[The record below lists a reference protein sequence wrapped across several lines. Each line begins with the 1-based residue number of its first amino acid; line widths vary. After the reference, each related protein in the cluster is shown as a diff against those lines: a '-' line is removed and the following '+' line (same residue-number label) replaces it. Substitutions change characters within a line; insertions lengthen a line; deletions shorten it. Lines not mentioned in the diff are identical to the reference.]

1 MIHFLFFFTLWCSL
15 SLNLTQSLFPFL
27 RFPPPPTS
35 SPSPRTRFKV
45 SGTRKKE
52 RALPFK
58 RTPAVL
64 AVVSSLW
71 RMSVFLSLIWFCSVS
86 RALTLGFTLKD
97 EKMRVSFCGVL
108 AAHPLIWRKDEK
120 WDWLFDRRK
129 TINFTLR
136 RLALSC
142 CLFKPAKWI
151 GSISISTGAIANG
164 LQIGKSGFTAGE
176 MIWKEVITVFQFEST
191 KNKRFSKGLS

>member
-1 MIHFLFFFTLWCSL
+1 MLLLLLKLQVCSLSSLEVPSGLTRIPALGHVHTRDERGAGTLPVALVSSAPACKNSVGSGSLVRIRDKVDLLTSALPVFLSSLQRSSFYLRPVIPLSPITPLTGAARRNVIRFPFFFTLWCSL

-64 AVVSSLW
+64 AVVSSL
-71 RMSVFLSLIWFCSVS
+71 
-86 RALTLGFTLKD
+86 
-97 EKMRVSFCGVL
+97 
-108 AAHPLIWRKDEK
+108 
-120 WDWLFDRRK
+120 
-129 TINFTLR
+129 
-136 RLALSC
+136 
-142 CLFKPAKWI
+142 
-151 GSISISTGAIANG
+151 
-164 LQIGKSGFTAGE
+164 
-176 MIWKEVITVFQFEST
+176 
-191 KNKRFSKGLS
+191 